1 MKLPFKQV
9 DVFTSVPFGG
19 NPVAVVLDARGLSES
34 QMQRIAN
41 WTNLSETTFVL
52 PPTQPEADYRVR
64 IFTPRA
70 ELPFAGHPTLGT
82 AHALL
87 EAGKITATNGRLT
100 QECATG
106 LIALT
111 VSTGESNTVQIA
123 FELPLPSFSPLSTN
137 QVDELE
143 EIIGAAVL
151 RSHPPKFVIV
161 GPTWDGFQPSI
172 SIPSRRVLL
181 PSAPMQRGLTL
192 QWRFAPSRQ
201 VKGSTRIPCA
211 AAATVL
217 SPPSS
222 GMPGWWRRSAQRTPV
237 RKALLSAG
245 AGSCRSPS
253 TPAASFEWAVGRL
266 PASKAQSRASRHDAS
281 TTTLGGLARG
291 LARIHHRRLPPD
303 RSRRTREYGMRTIL

>member
-19 NPVAVVLDARGLSES
+19 NPVAVILDAQGLSES

-52 PPTQPEADYRVR
+52 PPTQAEADYRVR

-87 EAGKITATNGRLT
+87 EAGKIAARNGRLT

-111 VSTGESNTVQIA
+111 VSTADGDAVQIA
-123 FELPLPSFSPLSTN
+123 FELPSPSFSPLSAN

-143 EIIGAAVL
+143 DIVGAAVL
-151 RSHPPKFVIV
+151 RAHPPKFVNV
-161 GPTWDGFQPSI
+161 GPTWTVVQLADADT
-172 SIPSRRVLL
+172 VLSL
-181 PSAPMQRGLTL
+181 APDMGRLSAFDQHTKSTGVVAFGAYAKGADAAMEVRA
-192 QWRFAPSRQ
+192 FAPSQGVNEDPVCGSGNGAVAAFVRDAGL
-201 VKGSTRIPCA
+201 VEAFGSTY
-211 AAATVL
+211 T
-217 SPPSS
+217 SS
-222 GMPGWWRRSAQRTPV
+222 Q
-237 RKALLSAG
+237 G
-245 AGSCRSPS
+245 AV
-253 TPAASFEWAVGRL
+253 VGRSGKL
-266 PASKAQSRASRHDAS
+266 SITIDAS
-281 TTTLGGLARG
+281 GVIRVGGQSVTCIDG
-291 LARIHHRRLPPD
+291 
-303 RSRRTREYGMRTIL
+303 TITC

>member
-123 FELPLPSFSPLSTN
+123 FQLPLPSFSPLSTN

-161 GPTWDGFQPSI
+161 GPTWTVVQLAD
-172 SIPSRRVLL
+172 
-181 PSAPMQRGLTL
+181 AD
-192 QWRFAPSRQ
+192 
-201 VKGSTRIPCA
+201 
-211 AAATVL
+211 TVL
-217 SPPSS
+217 SLAPDM
-222 GMPGWWRRSAQRTPV
+222 GR
-237 RKALLSAG
+237 LSAFDQHTKSTGVAAFG
-245 AGSCRSPS
+245 AYAKGADAADRKS
-253 TPAASFEWAVGRL
+253 TRL
-266 PASKAQSRASRHDAS
+266 
-281 TTTLGGLARG
+281 
-291 LARIHHRRLPPD
+291 
-303 RSRRTREYGMRTIL
+303 